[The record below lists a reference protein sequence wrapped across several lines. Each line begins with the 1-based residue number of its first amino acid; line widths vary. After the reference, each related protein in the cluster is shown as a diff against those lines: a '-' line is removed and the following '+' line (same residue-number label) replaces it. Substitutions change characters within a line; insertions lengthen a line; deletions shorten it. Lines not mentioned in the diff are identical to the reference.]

1 MSASAPTTAALPA
14 EALPRDGYPLDGY
27 PLDGYH
33 RVPRPMQLEPAPRRL
48 EILFL
53 YSRPPLPMTR
63 GDELTVAHLLEF
75 LYARGHAVDF
85 VTLKEPGQDLRPEH
99 EAWLRSRC
107 RRVLLIPHELKRSL
121 GRGVLGWLKGWPFQ
135 IGLLLSP
142 EQLAETRRLVAEN
155 RYDLAYA
162 YYIRSAEALRAAR
175 QARPDLVTFMALQ
188 LSQTLNTERLARTAA
203 TPWERLFYRFETA
216 RMGAYEAALWRDVTR
231 TVLIGE
237 RDRAAIA
244 AACRARGLPEIDN
257 VVWGPHGVDV
267 ARFRPRPEAEE
278 ADTVVM
284 SGVMRYAPNVEAAL
298 WFAREVWP
306 LVRERC
312 SNARFFLVGRD
323 PTAALQA
330 LDGRDG
336 ITVTGTVEEPA
347 DWIARAAVCVA
358 PIRAAAGL
366 QNKLLEAMAMAKAVV
381 ATPVAN
387 EGIKAPAGE
396 ALLLAEDPRP
406 FAEAVLALLAD
417 PARRQTMGAAAR
429 AFVEQKWTW
438 EGPFLELEAAFLAAV
453 AASRPPSPAAPFPA
467 PAPASA

>member
-1 MSASAPTTAALPA
+1 VNEPTP
-14 EALPRDGYPLDGY
+14 PVDGF

-33 RVPRPMQLEPAPRRL
+33 RVPRPMRLEPVRHPL
-48 EILFL
+48 KILFL

-63 GDELTVAHLLEF
+63 GDELTVSHLLEF
-75 LYARGHAVDF
+75 LHARGHVVDF
-85 VTLKEPGQDLRPEH
+85 VTLAESGQGLRPEH
-99 EAWLRSRC
+99 RAWLESRC
-107 RRVLLIPHELKRSL
+107 RRVELIPHSLKRSL
-121 GRGVLGWLKGWPFQ
+121 PRAAAGWLGGKPFQ

-142 EQLAETRRLVAEN
+142 HQLRRVRELAGEE

-175 QARPDLVTFMALQ
+175 AADPALVTFMALQ

-203 TPWERLFYRFETA
+203 TPWDRLFYRFETRRMA
-216 RMGAYEAALWRDVTR
+216 RYEARLWSDVNR

-237 RDRAAIA
+237 KDRAAIA
-244 AACRARGLPEIDN
+244 AACRAEGLPEIDN

-267 ARFRPRPEAEE
+267 ERFRPRPQAEE
-278 ADTVVM
+278 PETVIM

-306 LVRERC
+306 LVRARRPG
-312 SNARFFLVGRD
+312 ARFLLVGRD
-323 PTAALQA
+323 PTPALQT
-330 LDGRDG
+330 LGGQNG

-381 ATPVAN
+381 ATPEAN
-387 EGIKAPAGE
+387 EGIGAPVDE
-396 ALLLAEDPRP
+396 ALLLAREPGP
-406 FAEAVLALLAD
+406 FAQAILALLAD
-417 PARRQTMGAAAR
+417 PARRERLGKAAR
-429 AFVEQKWTW
+429 TFVEAKWTW
-438 EGPFLELEAAFLAAV
+438 EGPFLELEQAFLAVVEAKPG
-453 AASRPPSPAAPFPA
+453 ARATAPSPVPRPA
-467 PAPASA
+467 PATARAAPG